1 MSPRPVHLLFVAV
14 YSILVA
20 LPACTPVPEGYE
32 YWKQVNREYESGD
45 YIDTLNYLND
55 LLRTENDY
63 TARAAAWKVVILG
76 GIARSSLE
84 IEEACDK
91 GTSRVAAWDSGPY
104 KNCVEQFR
112 WRARTR
118 TLDLIDALSEFEA
131 KSGSGGDV
139 LLDFPLPKA
148 SFGRHTM
155 IGRTRAGAMPVEKAF
170 EPAAARL
177 VDRHIYLQ
185 VRDFVGTDDDAAVKS
200 MFETPPVTV
209 AKEAVLVGV
218 AKTLLVAAA
227 VFGKDRLD
235 DTPKRSATLKR
246 ARECLQP
253 VLDGSDSALQSEAK
267 ALARKIRAESRR

>member
-1 MSPRPVHLLFVAV
+1 MFPRPVHLLFLSVS
-14 YSILVA
+14 SIVIA
-20 LPACTPVPEGYE
+20 LTACTPAPEGYE

-76 GIARSSLE
+76 GMTRSSVE
-84 IEEACDK
+84 IEEACNK
-91 GTSRVAAWDSGPY
+91 GISRVAAWNSGPY

-112 WRARTR
+112 WKARTR

-131 KSGSGGDV
+131 KAGAGGDV
-139 LLDFPLPKA
+139 LLDFPLPNA
-148 SFGRHTM
+148 SFGRNSM

-170 EPAAARL
+170 EPAAARV

-200 MFETPPVTV
+200 MFEALPVSV
-209 AKEAVLVGV
+209 QKEAVLVGV

-235 DTPKRSATLKR
+235 DTAKRSATLKR

-253 VLDGSDSALQSEAK
+253 ALDGSDTALQSEAK
-267 ALARKIRAESRR
+267 ALARKIRAEPRR